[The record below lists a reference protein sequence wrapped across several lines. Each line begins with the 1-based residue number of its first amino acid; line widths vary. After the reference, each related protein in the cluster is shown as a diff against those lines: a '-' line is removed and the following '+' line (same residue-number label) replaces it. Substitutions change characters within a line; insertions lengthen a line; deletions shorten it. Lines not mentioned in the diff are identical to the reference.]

1 MVLVQVNPVI
11 PETVNQIAFQV
22 VGHDLSVTMAS
33 ESGQLQLNVFE
44 PVMAYSLLT
53 SVRLLTR
60 GYRMLREKC
69 VAGITANE
77 EVCMKMVTNSIGIV
91 TALLPFIGYANASQA
106 AKVALAE
113 NKGVAEVVVQL
124 GYLNSEQVSSITCP
138 VHLVPEQLEGR
149 R

>member
-1 MVLVQVNPVI
+1 MI
-11 PETVNQIAFQV
+11 PEAVNQIAFQV
-22 VGHDLSVTMAS
+22 VGHDVSVTMAS

-44 PVMAYSLLT
+44 PVMAYALLT

-60 GYRMLREKC
+60 GYRMLRKSC

-113 NKGVAEVVVQL
+113 NKGVAEVVVEL
-124 GYLNSEQVSSITCP
+124 GYLNHEQVRTISFLCVFDRCS
-138 VHLVPEQLEGR
+138 LN
-149 R
+149 

>member
-1 MVLVQVNPVI
+1 VNPVI
-11 PETVNQIAFQV
+11 PEAVNQIAFQV
-22 VGHDLSVTMAS
+22 VGHDVSVTMAS

-44 PVMAYSLLT
+44 PVMAYALLT

-60 GYRMLREKC
+60 GYRMLRKSC

-113 NKGVAEVVVQL
+113 NKGVAEVVVEL
-124 GYLNSEQVSSITCP
+124 GYLNSEQVRTIRVLRYLDGCN
-138 VHLVPEQLEGR
+138 LN
-149 R
+149 